1 VPDHV
6 VFILLLQ
13 AWSSWPAALVAI
25 PSGAFASLVAVFL
38 VVLTMVDWDNAHRI
52 SANEGCFAKSPA
64 PQNSLDI
71 SELKRSPYDSEV
83 TNEVMEAVAVNVL
96 SRVIGPR
103 KRRFLPPRYSG
114 RPSRPRGRDPR
125 RPAHHVPRL
134 PRAGA
139 PAGVRA
145 RRARHQG
152 RRQSV
157 DRIKGLVEGTSV
169 LSTPPSRPLSRFPRH
184 SVRRCSIR
192 SRPSSTRVTHIPIY
206 ELAFIWGVGPRIEE
220 PGAAGGLAG
229 QAALSSLL
237 RAVVFRMVRAV

>member
-1 VPDHV
+1 VTEHPFSAVP
-6 VFILLLQ
+6 
-13 AWSSWPAALVAI
+13 
-25 PSGAFASLVAVFL
+25 
-38 VVLTMVDWDNAHRI
+38 
-52 SANEGCFAKSPA
+52 
-64 PQNSLDI
+64 
-71 SELKRSPYDSEV
+71 
-83 TNEVMEAVAVNVL
+83 L

-103 KRRFLPPRYSG
+103 KRRFLPLRPPRYSG

-169 LSTPPSRPLSRFPRH
+169 LSTPPSRPLGRFPRH

-192 SRPSSTRVTHIPIY
+192 SRPSSTRGDTHPDLRAGLHLGRRPTRRGTGHQPDP
-206 ELAFIWGVGPRIEE
+206 ELLLLR
-220 PGAAGGLAG
+220 AAGGLAG